1 MPFHFYKCLCSS
13 VNSPV
18 DEWGLS
24 SWVIPDEH
32 DRDLLPWRQQ
42 LKAEIISDAHLKQ
55 EQKINLHN
63 NIGGLK

>member
-1 MPFHFYKCLCSS
+1 M
-13 VNSPV
+13 
-18 DEWGLS
+18 
-24 SWVIPDEH
+24 IPDEH

-42 LKAEIISDAHLKQ
+42 LEPEIISDAHLKQ